1 MRATNACG
9 CGCGDCGASGLWGSA
24 EYMVARSAQQ
34 PQFGPRLSFAA
45 ALSHNDANSVGLYR
59 IYKSGRPI
67 YSGRAAPGT
76 IRNRLIN
83 HRWCLTHLGI
93 DPAPYTV
100 SVGPMRGASAQQV
113 AAAERDEIRRLRRNR
128 VFRGTNIREG
138 EMFAASSA
146 YF

>member
-1 MRATNACG
+1 MRATNGCG
-9 CGCGDCGASGLWGSA
+9 CGCRDCGTSGLRGSA
-24 EYMVARSAQQ
+24 EYMVARSVQP
-34 PQFGPRLSFAA
+34 PQFGHRMSFAA
-45 ALSHNDANSVGLYR
+45 ALSHNDANNVGLYR

-76 IRNRLIN
+76 IRNRLIQ

-93 DPAPYTV
+93 DPAPYQV
-100 SVGPMRGASAQQV
+100 SLGPMRGMSAPQV
-113 AAAERDEIRRLRRNR
+113 IAAEKSEIRRMRRNR

-138 EMFAASSA
+138 EMFGAQA